1 MQTLLR
7 YVIKI
12 ASAVTIMLTL
22 FSYICPLVD
31 PSVFQ
36 WLAFFGTAF
45 PWLLIFNI
53 LLLLFWIWD
62 FNRFALYHVGILIF
76 GIQHIT
82 GFIGIDY
89 ESNHVPERAI
99 TVATHNLGG
108 IYPEKPPARS
118 GARNAFLPTQRCS
131 RKMASRIFSAHR
143 RPVESFTAS

>member
-12 ASAVTIMLTL
+12 ASAVTMLLTL
-22 FSYICPLVD
+22 FSYVCPLVD
-31 PSVFQ
+31 PSSFQ

-53 LLLLFWIWD
+53 LLMLFWIWD

-89 ESNHVPERAI
+89 EGNHVPERAI

-108 IYPEKPPARS
+108 VYPGKLQVLN
-118 GARNAFLPTQRCS
+118 GARNVFLPMQRCF
-131 RKMASRIFSAHR
+131 RKMASPIFSVR
-143 RPVESFTAS
+143 RKPV